1 MCNSG
6 TSINMILSLKRKDIS
21 LLKKRVH
28 KVFPVEACAI
38 LFGDMN
44 PNEAYVSNIYLAS
57 NMLKSSVRFEI
68 EPEEVF
74 KAFMEAEKE
83 ELELVG
89 FFHSHQT
96 QCKPS
101 SLDLKNMKFWGN
113 AIWLIFASIEDDMAA
128 FQLINEKI
136 MEVSI
141 NIEDEMTK

>member
-1 MCNSG
+1 
-6 TSINMILSLKRKDIS
+6 
-21 LLKKRVH
+21 
-28 KVFPVEACAI
+28 
-38 LFGDMN
+38 MN
-44 PNEAYVSNIYLAS
+44 PNEAYVSNIYVAS

-96 QCKPS
+96 HSKPS

-113 AIWLIFASIEDDMAA
+113 SIWLIFASIEDDMAA

-141 NIEDEMTK
+141 NIEDEMTE